1 MEVVHSIVP
10 PFSKKHQ
17 RVPTDLIG
25 PAFAVIIL
33 WAILHYGYSFKS
45 VSLNW
50 SPLEIVLLYSVFVPL
65 STFILCHLGQSQLSL
80 RQVISL
86 TGYAL
91 FGHILTLA
99 ASLLTDY
106 FFICLIVL
114 GGLSTLRLC
123 LFLLWSM
130 PKPGARLIVC
140 SIVSVVHI
148 LFLVFGHFVYM
159 HPTFVYAKGAPSS

>member
-1 MEVVHSIVP
+1 MEVVYSIIP
-10 PFSKKHQ
+10 PFSKKYQ

-25 PAFAVIIL
+25 PACAITIL

-45 VSLNW
+45 ISPNW
-50 SPLEIVLLYSVFVPL
+50 SPLAVVLLYSVFVPL
-65 STFILCHLGQSQLSL
+65 STFSLCHLGHSQLSL

-91 FGHILTLA
+91 FGHILTLVV
-99 ASLLTDY
+99 SMLTDY
-106 FFICLIVL
+106 FFVCLTVL

-123 LFLLWSM
+123 LFLLWSI

-159 HPTFVYAKGAPSS
+159 HPTFVYAKGAPSN